1 MVYNLITL
9 YDANETQFLSGGL
22 GGLTE
27 AFSCLVTEE
36 RNGIFDLE
44 MEYPISG
51 KRYQDIQLR
60 RIIFCQPNPFDNAQA
75 FRINQITR
83 PLNGKIKIYA
93 NHISYDLN
101 GYAVEPFDATG
112 IDPTF
117 RALKDHL
124 AVPSDIHGSLTCPFN
139 FTSSGVSGSSEYHVY
154 HPQSMRSILGGQSG
168 SILDTWHGEYKWD
181 NFNVTLMGSR
191 GQNRNVSIRY
201 GKNLT
206 DLKQDETFE
215 RAYTHVYPFYYN
227 AEYNELRESTPRFI
241 RVPGTEEYA
250 YTRVLALDLTDK
262 FNDGEPFEEEIA
274 EAANKYISDND
285 VGKPKV
291 SLDVSFVS
299 LEQSKE
305 YETLALLYQVRL
317 CDEVNIYYPKLNVNA
332 TSKCIKTVYDAL
344 KKRYKK
350 ITLGEP
356 KSNLSSTIASQ
367 SEAISNAPSQA
378 TVWQT
383 ANYNSKLITGGYGGY
398 VVLRNSA
405 GTSED
410 QPDEILIMDSPDVR
424 EAVNVWRW
432 NRNGL
437 GFSSNGYNGDY
448 NLAITSDGK
457 IVADFIKAGVIDG
470 SLIEAD
476 SIDSASIK
484 AGAITVDHL
493 AQAYKDSVT
502 NQINSSSQAVEQA
515 FTAANGELRSQISVI
530 ETTIADN
537 QTQADER
544 YTSLVQNMDSI
555 VLSASER
562 FSGGENH
569 ILNSSGLNGL
579 SDEWTH
585 EGTVDA
591 ISGTDDAAKTS
602 AGSLFRLIGST
613 EETSMLSQTIPVIS
627 GKEYTL
633 TFKAK
638 RSSSFNAYFNINN
651 GGSTISIYNPSSYT
665 SLWET
670 YARTFTASSEEVTIN
685 IGSTGNAFLVAD
697 LMLVEGN
704 QRSNWSPAPNEIY
717 TTNVKIDRK
726 GIHITNSQSSTETL
740 IDNTQFAIINRVN
753 NEKVLSVNRELT
765 TLKKTQI
772 EDDLVLGKS
781 KWYVITGSDPGMDL
795 SIFD

>member
-9 YDANETQFLSGGL
+9 FDANETQFTSGGL

-36 RNGIFDLE
+36 RNGAFDLE
-44 MEYPISG
+44 MEYPVTG
-51 KRYQDIQLR
+51 KRYSDIQLR
-60 RIIFCQPNPFDNAQA
+60 RIIFCQPNPFDNPQA
-75 FRINQITR
+75 FRISQITK

-101 GYAVEPFDATG
+101 GYAVEPFNAVG
-112 IDPTF
+112 IGETL
-117 RALKDHL
+117 RQLKSHS
-124 AVPSDIHGSLTCPFN
+124 VVTTCPFN
-139 FTSSGVSGSSEYHVY
+139 FSADPDIAGSGEYHVY
-154 HPQSMRSILGGQSG
+154 HPQSIRSTLGGSSG
-168 SILDTWHGEYKWD
+168 SVLDTWHGEYKWD
-181 NFNVTLMGSR
+181 NFNVTLMKSR
-191 GQNRNVSIRY
+191 GANRNVSIRY

-206 DLKQDETFE
+206 DLKQEETFE

-227 AEYNELRESTPRFI
+227 AEYNELRESNPRI
-241 RVPGTEEYA
+241 IQVPGTEGFTYK
-250 YTRVLALDLTDK
+250 RVLALDLTDK
-262 FNDGEPFEEEIA
+262 FSDGEPHEDYVA
-274 EAANKYISDND
+274 EVAEKYIQDNEI
-285 VGKPKV
+285 GKPKV

-332 TSKCIKTVYDAL
+332 TSKCIKTVYDVL

-350 ITLGEP
+350 ITLGEA

-367 SEAISNAPSQA
+367 STAINNSPSQVNVQQISQKISN
-378 TVWQT
+378 
-383 ANYNSKLITGGYGGY
+383 YESKLITGGYGGY

-424 EAVNVWRW
+424 TAVNVWRW

-484 AGAITVDHL
+484 AGVITVDHL

-515 FTAANGELRSQISVI
+515 FTAANGELRSEISSMK
-530 ETTIADN
+530 TTIEN
-537 QTQADER
+537 NKTQTETQF
-544 YTSLVQNMDSI
+544 TSIAQDMKEI

-562 FSGGENH
+562 FTGGENH

-579 SDEWTH
+579 SDDWTRSGNV
-585 EGTVDA
+585 EA

-602 AGSLFRLIGST
+602 AGSLFRLIGT
-613 EETSMLSQTIPVIS
+613 ATETSKLSQTISVIS

-638 RSSSFNAYFNINN
+638 RKSSFNAYFNIDN
-651 GGSTISIYNPSSYT
+651 GGSIIPITSYT
-665 SLWET
+665 TSWET
-670 YARTFTASSEEVTIN
+670 YASTFTASSEEVVIE
-685 IGSTGNAFLVAD
+685 IGSTGDAFLVAD
-697 LMLVEGN
+697 LMLVEGD

-740 IDNTQFAIINRVN
+740 IDNTQFAIINRIN

-781 KWYVITGSDPGMDL
+781 KWYVITGEDPGIDL